1 MGKIRFLKENGMKK
15 LVTVLV
21 VLLLATSLFAQG
33 GSESKSSAGAVLNF
47 KLAENQP
54 QTTPFQRVC

>member
-1 MGKIRFLKENGMKK
+1 MKK